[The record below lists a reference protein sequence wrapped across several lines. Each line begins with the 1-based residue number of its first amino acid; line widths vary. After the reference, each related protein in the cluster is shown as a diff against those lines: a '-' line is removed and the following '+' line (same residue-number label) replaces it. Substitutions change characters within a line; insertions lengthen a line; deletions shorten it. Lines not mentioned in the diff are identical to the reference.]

1 MYLFNEFKIILPIF
15 LNFSLKNLFLKKSLR
30 LKHLSSSTEDLIM
43 LFQAEKSLIQDLK
56 QIKSHLNNQSKTNE
70 IILQYLNEIDYNM

>member
-1 MYLFNEFKIILPIF
+1 MISKLYITYF
-15 LNFSLKNLFLKKSLR
+15 LNFSLKNLFLKKNLR

>member
-1 MYLFNEFKIILPIF
+1 MISKLYITYF
-15 LNFSLKNLFLKKSLR
+15 LNFSLKNLFLKKNLR

-56 QIKSHLNNQSKTNE
+56 QIKSQLNNQTKTNK

>member
-43 LFQAEKSLIQDLK
+43 LFQAEKSLMQDLK
-56 QIKSHLNNQSKTNE
+56 QIKPQLSNQTNE